1 MSSAI
6 IDFHTHAFPDKVAA
20 NAIPAL
26 EKIGNVKASLDGRVA
41 SLLSSMV
48 GAGVEKSVLCLIAT
62 RPGQFA
68 SILAWAKE
76 IRSERVIPFPSFHP
90 DDPEAVANINHIAD
104 AGFRG
109 IKMHPYYQGF
119 LLDEERMLALYEK
132 IRDRGLVLVMH
143 TGFDIGFPRQRVADP
158 ARVLKVLERVP
169 DLKLVTTHLGG
180 WDMWDEVEALLLGR
194 PIYMDISYSLDFLEP
209 ERARRIL
216 LRHPQEYLLFGTDSP
231 WAEQRSVVAQVKGL
245 ALGAERE
252 EALFSRNAMALLGL
266 PGA

>member
-1 MSSAI
+1 MSAAI

-20 NAIPAL
+20 HAIPAL
-26 EKIGNVKASLDGRVA
+26 EKAGNVKAGLDGRMA
-41 SLLSSMV
+41 SLLASM
-48 GAGVEKSVLCLIAT
+48 ADSGVEKSVLCLIAT

-68 SILAWAKE
+68 SILSWARE

-90 DDPEAVANINHIAD
+90 DDPEALANINRIAD

-119 LLDEERMLALYEK
+119 LLDEERMLPLYEG
-132 IRDRGLVLVMH
+132 IRDRGLILVMH

-158 ARVLKVLERVP
+158 TRILTVVERIP

-231 WAEQRSVVAQVKGL
+231 WGEQGRVIAQVKGL
-245 ALGAERE
+245 SLGAARE
-252 EALFSRNAMALLGL
+252 AALFSGNATALLGL
-266 PGA
+266 PGS